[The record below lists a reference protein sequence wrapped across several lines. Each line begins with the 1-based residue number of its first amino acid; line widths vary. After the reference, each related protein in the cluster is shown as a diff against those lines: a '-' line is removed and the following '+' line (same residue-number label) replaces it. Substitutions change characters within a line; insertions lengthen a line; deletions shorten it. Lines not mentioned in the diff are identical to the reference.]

1 MTKCSIHQN
10 ECFFHKNNFDNKLS
24 EGFLIGLQ
32 KIDWELNICVL
43 SFAFRCLDLRVPY
56 LPHAIISKGVIL
68 GHVPS
73 LPQKVDIFAGVIM
86 GHTFFDQGVRNRL
99 NISIHVKI
107 Q

>member
-56 LPHAIISKGVIL
+56 LPHAIISKGVI
-68 GHVPS
+68 
-73 LPQKVDIFAGVIM
+73 M

-99 NISIHVKI
+99 NISIHGKI